1 MKELIDTLNT
11 HLLSPKGL
19 EQTTGIE
26 KYLSIASVYAQVENA
41 IAVLSDMEQNVSYI
55 YYGNIAKEFGLSASQ
70 NYQKINSIWEEHLFT
85 HISSEDLEKKYLQ
98 ELYFLNFLQNIKKE
112 EKTHYQLVSSLKR
125 HRPTG
130 TKSTILHRMTYLDV
144 RPNGKVWLTLC
155 LYNLMP
161 EINSDYI
168 INTANG
174 QVHLLDSY
182 RYTSIVSPRE
192 KEILQLIDKGLMSKE
207 IADSLCISIN
217 TVNRHRQNIL
227 EKLNVDTSIEA
238 CRIAKKMKWIL

>member
-1 MKELIDTLNT
+1 MYILAFATLLILIVIWLILIV
-11 HLLSPKGL
+11 LLF
-19 EQTTGIE
+19 I
-26 KYLSIASVYAQVENA
+26 
-41 IAVLSDMEQNVSYI
+41 
-55 YYGNIAKEFGLSASQ
+55 
-70 NYQKINSIWEEHLFT
+70 FT
-85 HISSEDLEKKYLQ
+85 SYLQ
-98 ELYFLNFLQNIKKE
+98 SNIKNLNKF
-112 EKTHYQLVSSLKR
+112 S
-125 HRPTG
+125 
-130 TKSTILHRMTYLDV
+130 
-144 RPNGKVWLTLC
+144 
-155 LYNLMP
+155 LMP

-174 QVHLLDSY
+174 QVHLLDSH